1 VDQVARVVVALEAS
15 EVVEEVMHFLD
26 RSGRAY
32 VVATA
37 GDDRQLAEAVRQ
49 LEPDVVVAEPALL
62 DARPAAGV
70 VLALDTR
77 ESVGSLR
84 AAIRAG
90 AAGYFVWPSEREALV
105 GAAAAALRE
114 MRRSA
119 GRATVVAVHGG
130 RGGVGV
136 TFVATHLASALAR
149 RGSVILL
156 DLDPVFADVAH
167 ALDAPAAD
175 GDQPLHS
182 LADAVALGEELGP
195 GQLRT
200 ALWEHASGVQLFLPP
215 APEEAVGLGT
225 AELEP
230 VIEASCASVDAVVL
244 HLPRGL
250 DEITS
255 AGAARAD
262 RLLEILTLD
271 VVSFRGASRALEG
284 LAPLH
289 LEDRLGLI
297 VNKATRAEIT
307 VGDVDR
313 VFGRP
318 PVAVIPS
325 ERSVRTAH
333 ERGRLVPARSRMARR
348 FDRLANLVGPP
359 PGGGVP
365 ARAEEEASSPS

>member
-1 VDQVARVVVALEAS
+1 MDQVARVVLALQAS
-15 EVVEEVMHFLD
+15 EIVEEVMHFLD
-26 RSGRAY
+26 RSGRAR

-49 LEPDVVVAEPALL
+49 LEPDVIVAEPALL
-62 DARPAAGV
+62 DARPPAGV

-90 AAGYFVWPSEREALV
+90 AAGYFVWPSEREALI

-114 MRRSA
+114 TRRSA
-119 GRATVVAVHGG
+119 GRATVIAVHGG

-136 TFVATHLASALAR
+136 TFVATHLAAALAR
-149 RGSVILL
+149 RGSVVLL
-156 DLDPVFADVAH
+156 DVDPVFADVAH

-175 GDQPLHS
+175 GEQPLHT
-182 LADAVALGEELGP
+182 LADAVALGKDLGP
-195 GQLRT
+195 GQLQT
-200 ALWEHASGVQLFLPP
+200 ALWQHASGVQLFLPP
-215 APEEAVGLGT
+215 APDEAVGLGIT
-225 AELEP
+225 ELEP
-230 VIEASCASVDAVVL
+230 VIEASCGAVDAVVL

-250 DEITS
+250 DAITS
-255 AGAARAD
+255 ACAARAD

-271 VVSFRGASRALEG
+271 VASFRGTSRALEG

-289 LEDRLGLI
+289 FDDRLGLV
-297 VNKATRAEIT
+297 VNRAARAEIT

-318 PVAVIPS
+318 PIAVIPS
-325 ERSVRTAH
+325 ERSVRAAH
-333 ERGRLVPARSRMARR
+333 ERGRLVPPRSRMSRR
-348 FDRLANLVGPP
+348 FDRLADLIGPS
-359 PGGGVP
+359 GGEP
-365 ARAEEEASSPS
+365 AQAEEEVSLPF

>member
-1 VDQVARVVVALEAS
+1 VDQVARVVLALEAP

-26 RSGRAY
+26 RSGRAR

-62 DARPAAGV
+62 DARLPAGV

-90 AAGYFVWPSEREALV
+90 AAGYFLWPAEREALV

-114 MRRSA
+114 TRRSA

-136 TFVATHLASALAR
+136 TFVATHLAAALAR

-156 DLDPVFADVAH
+156 DVDPVFADVAH

-175 GDQPLHS
+175 GDQPLHT
-182 LADAVALGEELGP
+182 LADAVALGEDLGP

-200 ALWEHASGVQLFLPP
+200 ALWEHASGVQVFLPP
-215 APEEAVGLGT
+215 APEEAVGLGP

-230 VIEASCASVDAVVL
+230 VIEASCGSVGAVVL

-250 DEITS
+250 DAITS
-255 AGAARAD
+255 ACAARAD
-262 RLLEILTLD
+262 RLLEILSLD
-271 VVSFRGASRALEG
+271 VMSFRGASRALEG
-284 LAPLH
+284 LSHVH
-289 LEDRLGLI
+289 LEDRLGLV
-297 VNKATRAEIT
+297 VNRAARSEVT

-318 PVAVIPS
+318 PIAVIPS
-325 ERSVRTAH
+325 ERSVRAAH

-348 FDRLANLVGPP
+348 FDRLADLVGPP
-359 PGGGVP
+359 PAEEGV
-365 ARAEEEASSPS
+365 RAEEEVSSPS